1 MHVILKNWKY
11 MKQNCLSKTPFLPI
25 SIVKKNASQ
34 RYTKYFIQEIHEI
47 KTAQTAQT
55 KDGV

>member
-1 MHVILKNWKY
+1 

-25 SIVKKNASQ
+25 SLVKKNATQ